1 MSLGPSRTSTWRPG
15 WKRTYSKWSSM
26 PGEALNW
33 WFPRSG
39 ESVSL
44 FHTDVESTSLS
55 GASAS
60 WKPSPKKYGFW
71 KGVIFQRKGVKTQ
84 RKGVIFLGMILR
96 VFKIISSRQSAN
108 PTLCLTTLGNKQTEC
123 SMLCKCEHVQWQQ
136 VLDIFFGFWL
146 LRRTANCSHCFSFKI
161 LEVTGL
167 DSIGFPQLPM
177 SLSRQWSASTL
188 VSGAQRVAQQPTT
201 FLASKSDAELEAE
214 LAAPGWQMEFREK
227 PTSVR
232 YHDLNLPSG
241 IKRHQAFLYHIFWV
255 LLRSQEL

>member
-33 WFPRSG
+33 WFPLSG
-39 ESVSL
+39 KSVSL

-84 RKGVIFLGMILR
+84 RKGVIFFGMILR

-108 PTLCLTTLGNKQTEC
+108 PTLCLTTLGNKQT
-123 SMLCKCEHVQWQQ
+123 
-136 VLDIFFGFWL
+136 VLDAMQTWTCAMTASSRCFFFGFCL

-161 LEVTGL
+161 LEVHR
-167 DSIGFPQLPM
+167 SRFHRFPP
-177 SLSRQWSASTL
+177 ATD
-188 VSGAQRVAQQPTT
+188 V
-201 FLASKSDAELEAE
+201 FE
-214 LAAPGWQMEFREK
+214 
-227 PTSVR
+227 
-232 YHDLNLPSG
+232 
-241 IKRHQAFLYHIFWV
+241 
-255 LLRSQEL
+255 